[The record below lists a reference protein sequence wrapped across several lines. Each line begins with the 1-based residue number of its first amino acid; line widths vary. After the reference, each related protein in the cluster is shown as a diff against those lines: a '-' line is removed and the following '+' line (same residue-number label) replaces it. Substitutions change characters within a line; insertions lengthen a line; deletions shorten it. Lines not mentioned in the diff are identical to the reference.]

1 MLHKVD
7 YNTEKPEGKPKFM
20 LFSYFKKRTAS
31 SPSTPLVAQN
41 SFGGFF
47 QALKRLGRRAKLD
60 EETKASLR
68 EMLILSDLGSTLTAE
83 VIKTI
88 EQNYAANQG
97 ETIETQLA
105 SVLEAILAPCNP
117 PPLASASPCTILMVG
132 INGAGKTTTCG
143 KLAEKFSQ
151 AGKTVVL
158 AAGDTFR
165 AAAIDQLLEWGKRT
179 QCDVIRQQPGAD
191 SASVIFDAI
200 ESATAQAADYL
211 IADTSGRL
219 HTQQNLM
226 AELAKVKKVM
236 QKKSAN
242 YPHETWLVLDAS
254 IGQNN
259 IQQAQ
264 EFKAAVGITGLI
276 ITKLDGSG
284 KGGSIFS
291 IAKQL
296 QLPIHYIGMGE
307 TAADLIPFTSHT
319 FVQSLFD

>member
-1 MLHKVD
+1 
-7 YNTEKPEGKPKFM
+7 
-20 LFSYFKKRTAS
+20 
-31 SPSTPLVAQN
+31 
-41 SFGGFF
+41 
-47 QALKRLGRRAKLD
+47 
-60 EETKASLR
+60 
-68 EMLILSDLGSTLTAE
+68 MLILADLGSTLTVE
-83 VIKTI
+83 VIDTI
-88 EQNYAANQG
+88 EKNCSANQG
-97 ETIETQLA
+97 ATIETQVS
-105 SVLEAILAPCNP
+105 SVLESILAPCNP
-117 PPLASASPCTILMVG
+117 PALTSAKPCTLLMIG

-143 KLAEKFSQ
+143 KLAEKFTQS
-151 AGKTVVL
+151 GKKVIL

-165 AAAIDQLLEWGKRT
+165 AAAIDQLVEWGKRT
-179 QCDVIRQQPGAD
+179 QCDVIKQQPGAD

-200 ESATAQAADYL
+200 ESASAQGADYL

-236 QKKSAN
+236 RKKSED

-264 EFKAAVGITGLI
+264 EFKNTIGVTGLI

-307 TAADLIPFTSHT
+307 RAADLIPFSSQD

>member
-1 MLHKVD
+1 MV
-7 YNTEKPEGKPKFM
+7 
-20 LFSYFKKRTAS
+20 FSYFRKKSAS
-31 SPSTPLVAQN
+31 SPEPKRNVAKS

-47 QALKRLGRRAKLD
+47 QALKRLSGQSTLD
-60 EETKASLR
+60 EKTKASLK
-68 EMLILSDLGSTLTAE
+68 EMLILADLGSTLTTE
-83 VIKTI
+83 VIETI
-88 EQNYAANQG
+88 EKNCAKNQG
-97 ETIETQLA
+97 ETIEAQVA
-105 SVLEAILAPCNP
+105 AILESILAPCNP
-117 PPLASASPCTILMVG
+117 PLLANAKPCTILMIG

-151 AGKTVVL
+151 SGKKVIL

-165 AAAIDQLLEWGKRT
+165 AAAIDQLVEWGKRT
-179 QCDVIRQQPGAD
+179 QCDVIKQQPGAD

-200 ESATAQAADYL
+200 ESASAQEADYL

-236 QKKSAN
+236 RKKSED

-264 EFKAAVGITGLI
+264 EFKAAIGITGLI

-291 IAKQL
+291 IAKAL

-307 TAADLIPFTSHT
+307 TAADLAPFSSRT

>member
-1 MLHKVD
+1 MVL
-7 YNTEKPEGKPKFM
+7 
-20 LFSYFKKRTAS
+20 SYFRKKSAS
-31 SPSTPLVAQN
+31 SPEPKRNVAKS

-47 QALKRLGRRAKLD
+47 QALKRLSGQSTLD
-60 EETKASLR
+60 EKTKASLK
-68 EMLILSDLGSTLTAE
+68 EMLILADLGSTLTTE
-83 VIKTI
+83 VI
-88 EQNYAANQG
+88 
-97 ETIETQLA
+97 ETIEKNCVKNQGQTIEAQVA
-105 SVLEAILAPCNP
+105 TVLESILTPCNP
-117 PPLASASPCTILMVG
+117 PPLANAKPCTILMIG

-151 AGKTVVL
+151 SGKKVIL

-165 AAAIDQLLEWGKRT
+165 AAAIDQLTEWGKRT
-179 QCDVIRQQPGAD
+179 QCDVIKQQPGAD

-200 ESATAQAADYL
+200 ESASAQEADYL

-236 QKKSAN
+236 RKKSED

-264 EFKAAVGITGLI
+264 EFKAAIGITGLI

-291 IAKQL
+291 IAKAL

-307 TAADLIPFTSHT
+307 TAADLAPFSSRT